1 VIATRVI
8 SFSVEP
14 DAHPTVLVSS
24 RFIPFHP
31 VIDKESFLM
40 LQRRKAF
47 TLIELLVVIAII
59 AILIA
64 LLLPAVQQAR
74 EAARRAQCKNNL
86 KKIGLAMHN
95 YHDVHNCF
103 PSGWIGVDLV
113 NRWQDPEGISGWG
126 WAAMV
131 LPQMDQAALFNQ
143 IRPDVS
149 LLDTLNDKPRAVT
162 LPMFRC
168 PSDIGEEKW
177 NLNDESSGSFL
188 VRLPTANYIASFGT
202 GELGDCEGQPLP
214 FQCVGNGATYHNS
227 RIRMAQISDGLSNTI
242 HIGERKS
249 KPADG
254 WYSTWVGVASGGEEA
269 FARILGSAD
278 HTPNFPENHFDDFS
292 SHHTGGAH
300 FVLGDGSVRFI
311 TENID
316 LRVYQGLHTINKGEV
331 LSNF

>member
-1 VIATRVI
+1 MD
-8 SFSVEP
+8 S
-14 DAHPTVLVSS
+14 
-24 RFIPFHP
+24 
-31 VIDKESFLM
+31 
-40 LQRRKAF
+40 RRKAF

-59 AILIA
+59 AILVA

-74 EAARRAQCKNNL
+74 EAARRTQCKNNL
-86 KKIGLAMHN
+86 KQIGLALHN
-95 YHDVHNCF
+95 YHDLQSSF

-126 WAAMV
+126 WAAMI
-131 LPQMDQAALFNQ
+131 LPQMDQAPLFGQ

-149 LLDTLNDKPRAVT
+149 LLHALNAKPRAVT

-177 NLNDESSGSFL
+177 NLNDEASGSFL
-188 VRLPTANYIASFGT
+188 VQLPTANYIASFGT
-202 GELGDCEGQPLP
+202 GELEDCEGQPTP

-227 RIRMAQISDGLSNTI
+227 RIRMAQITDGLSNTI

-254 WYSTWVGVASGGEEA
+254 WFSTWVGVAAGSEEA
-269 FARILGSAD
+269 FARILGGAD

-311 TENID
+311 TENIN
-316 LRVYQGLHTINKGEV
+316 LGLYQALHTINKNEV
-331 LSNF
+331 ITAF